1 MTPADIRFP
10 DPLPVDAALPEL
22 LARLAERPN
31 AVLVAPPGAGKTT
44 RVPLALL
51 AAPWRGDGRILM
63 LEPRRLA
70 ARAAAARMAATLGE
84 PVGASIG
91 YRVRGDAKISART
104 RVEVLTEGVFTRLI
118 LDDPELTGVAAVLF
132 DEFHE
137 RSLDGDLGLAL
148 ALDAQGALRPDLRL
162 VVMSATIDGA
172 RVAGLLGDAPV
183 VESQGRL
190 FAIETRHVGRDA
202 ARRVED
208 QVAAIVRQALAE
220 ERGSVLAFLPGQAE
234 IRRCAEAL
242 AERLPDTVDLAPL
255 YGALTPAEQDRAI
268 RPAPSGRR
276 KVVIATAI
284 AQTSLTI
291 EGIRV
296 VVDCGL
302 SRLPA
307 YEPATGMTRLVTR
320 RVSRASADQRRGRA
334 GRLEPGVC
342 YRLWDE
348 PQTMALP
355 AHDPP
360 EILEADLAG
369 FVLDLAQWGVA
380 DSAALAFLDPPP
392 QPALEEARRLL
403 ADLDALDGD
412 GRLTSAGR
420 ALARLPMHPRLG
432 HMVLTAAS
440 DGLAGLAGRIAAL
453 IADPGLGGTATD
465 LEERL
470 RRLARDGGGRAEDAR
485 RQAARYARLAGGN
498 ERDGLDELV
507 SAGRLLARAYPDRI
521 AEKRGAPGAFRLANG
536 RQGQLEPHDALARQ
550 PYLAVAEVQ
559 GAAASARIL
568 LAAAL
573 DKADIERDFAAHIVV
588 RREVRFEAD
597 KQRVRAWTSRRL
609 GAVVLEERVA
619 GDATADEI
627 AAVLLAAVRE
637 RGLDRL
643 DWSKAARSLRARI
656 AFAARAHALDLPDL
670 SDETLT
676 ATLDDWLGPHLAG
689 KRQLAD
695 ITPAVLDAALDG
707 LVDWPT
713 RRVLDR
719 LAPTHFAA
727 PSGSSVP
734 IDYAADNG
742 PVLAIR
748 VQELFGLSEH
758 PSIADGKVPLLLE
771 LLSPAHRPIQ
781 VTRDLPGF
789 WRGSWR
795 DVKIEMKGRYP
806 RHVWPDD
813 PLAAAATA
821 RAKPRGT

>member
-1 MTPADIRFP
+1 LTPTEALSRE
-10 DPLPVDAALPEL
+10 PLPVDEALPPL
-22 LARLAERPN
+22 LARLADAPN

-51 AAPWRGDGRILM
+51 DTPWRGDGRILM

-70 ARAAAARMAATLGE
+70 ARAAAARMASTLGE
-84 PVGASIG
+84 PVGRTVG
-91 YRVRGDAKISART
+91 FRVRGDTKVSAAT
-104 RVEVLTEGVFTRLI
+104 RIEVLTEGVFTRLI

-162 VVMSATIDGA
+162 VVMSATLDGA

-190 FAIETRHVGRDA
+190 FPIETRHVGRDA
-202 ARRVED
+202 VARIED
-208 QVAAIVRQALAE
+208 QVATVIRQALDRDA
-220 ERGSVLAFLPGQAE
+220 GSILAFLPGQAE
-234 IRRCAEAL
+234 IRRCADAL
-242 AERLPDTVDLAPL
+242 SQRLPANVELAPL

-268 RPAPSGRR
+268 RPAPAGRR
-276 KVVIATAI
+276 KVVIASAI

-296 VVDCGL
+296 VVDSGL
-302 SRLPA
+302 ARLPA
-307 YEPATGMTRLVTR
+307 YEPSTGMTRLVTR

-348 PQTMALP
+348 AQTMALP
-355 AHDPP
+355 AYDPP

-369 FVLDLAQWGVA
+369 FVLDLAQWGVT
-380 DSAALAFLDPPP
+380 DPGTLAFLDPPP
-392 QPALEEARRLL
+392 KPALDEARRLL
-403 ADLDALDGD
+403 ADLDAVNADGQ
-412 GRLTSAGR
+412 LTPAGR
-420 ALARLPMHPRLG
+420 ALGRLPLHPRLG
-432 HMVLTAAS
+432 HMVQTAAEE
-440 DGLAGLAGRIAAL
+440 GLAGLAGRIAAIL
-453 IADPGLGGTATD
+453 SDTGLGGSSTD
-465 LEERL
+465 LDDRL
-470 RRLARDGGGRAEDAR
+470 RRLADERGPRAEEAR
-485 RQAARYARLAGGN
+485 RQAARYARLAGGD
-498 ERDGLDELV
+498 ERDGLDMRAE
-507 SAGRLLARAYPDRI
+507 AGRLLARAYPDRV
-521 AEKRGAPGAFRLANG
+521 AERRGANGAFRLANG

-568 LAAAL
+568 LAASL
-573 DKADIERDFAAHIVV
+573 DKADIERDFAGHIAEI
-588 RREVRFEAD
+588 RDVRFEAD
-597 KQRVRAWTSRRL
+597 KGRVRAFVVRRL
-609 GAVVLEERVA
+609 GAVVLEEKIA
-619 GDATADEI
+619 GDVAPEDI
-627 AAVLLAAVRE
+627 VAALLSAVRE
-637 RGLDRL
+637 RSLDRL
-643 DWSKAARSLRARI
+643 DWSKSGAALRARI

-670 SDETLT
+670 SDATLT
-676 ATLDDWLGPHLAG
+676 DTLEDWLAPHLVG

-707 LVDWPT
+707 LVDWST
-713 RRVLDR
+713 RRTLDR

-727 PSGSSVP
+727 PSGNNAP
-734 IDYAADNG
+734 IDYAAENG

-748 VQELFGLSEH
+748 VQELFGLTEH

-795 DVKIEMKGRYP
+795 DVKVEMKGRYP

-813 PLAAAATA
+813 PMTATATA

>member
-1 MTPADIRFP
+1 LTAAEALSRE
-10 DPLPVDAALPEL
+10 PLPVDEALPPL
-22 LARLAERPN
+22 LARLADTPN

-51 AAPWRGDGRILM
+51 DAGWRDDGRILM

-70 ARAAAARMAATLGE
+70 ARAAAARMASTLGE
-84 PVGASIG
+84 PVGRTVG
-91 YRVRGDAKISART
+91 FRVRGDTKVSAAT
-104 RVEVLTEGVFTRLI
+104 RIEVLTEGVFTRLI

-162 VVMSATIDGA
+162 VVMSATLDGA

-183 VESQGRL
+183 VESAGRL
-190 FAIETRHVGRDA
+190 FPIETRHVGRDA
-202 ARRVED
+202 VARIED
-208 QVAAIVRQALAE
+208 QVATVVRQALD
-220 ERGSVLAFLPGQAE
+220 RDTGSILAFLPGQAE

-242 AERLPDTVDLAPL
+242 SQRLPANVDLAPL

-268 RPAPSGRR
+268 RPAPAGRR
-276 KVVIATAI
+276 KVVIASAI

-296 VVDCGL
+296 VVDSGL
-302 SRLPA
+302 ARLPA
-307 YEPATGMTRLVTR
+307 YEPSTGMTRLVTR

-348 PQTMALP
+348 AQTMALP
-355 AHDPP
+355 AYDPP

-369 FVLDLAQWGVA
+369 FVLDLAQWGVT
-380 DSAALAFLDPPP
+380 DPGTLAFLDPPP
-392 QPALEEARRLL
+392 KPVLDEARRLL
-403 ADLDALDGD
+403 ADLDAVSADGQ
-412 GRLTSAGR
+412 LTPAGR
-420 ALARLPMHPRLG
+420 ALARLPLHPRLG
-432 HMVLTAAS
+432 HMVQTAVPE
-440 DGLAGLAGRIAAL
+440 GLAGLAGRIAAIL
-453 IADPGLGGTATD
+453 SDTGLGGTSTD
-465 LEERL
+465 LDDRL
-470 RRLARDGGGRAEDAR
+470 RRLADERGPRAEEAR
-485 RQAARYARLAGGN
+485 RQAARYARLAGGD
-498 ERDGLDELV
+498 ERDGLDQRAE
-507 SAGRLLARAYPDRI
+507 AGRLLARAYPDRV
-521 AEKRGAPGAFRLANG
+521 AERRGANGAFRLANG

-568 LAAAL
+568 LAASL
-573 DKADIERDFAAHIVV
+573 DKADIERDFAGHIAEI
-588 RREVRFEAD
+588 RDVRFEAD
-597 KQRVRAWTSRRL
+597 KGRVRAFVVRRL
-609 GAVVLEERVA
+609 GAVVLEEKIA
-619 GDATADEI
+619 GDVAPEDI
-627 AAVLLAAVRE
+627 VAALLSAVRE

-643 DWSKAARSLRARI
+643 DWSKSGAALRARI

-670 SDETLT
+670 SDATLTETLEE
-676 ATLDDWLGPHLAG
+676 WLAPHLVG

-707 LVDWPT
+707 LVDWST
-713 RRVLDR
+713 RRALDR

-727 PSGSSVP
+727 PSGNNAP
-734 IDYAADNG
+734 IDYAAENG

-748 VQELFGLSEH
+748 VQELFGLTEH

-795 DVKIEMKGRYP
+795 DVKVEMKGRYP

-813 PLAAAATA
+813 PMTATATA